1 MGWDGPAGAARRAG
15 PGAQPPRSGA
25 NCARKPG
32 ALRSPATPN
41 REDQPQQGRPHTAAP
56 PHRPPAVTLY
66 RRKPSSCR
74 PLTYRHRH
82 IAPPCSA
89 PRRAAPAGEA
99 GEGRGGE
106 GREAA
111 GPGAGG
117 GRLPGRA
124 PRAGAC
130 RPLPGVRGAPRV
142 PARRRYAGQGCPAGP
157 GARRRWALPGR
168 LPPQPPRPW
177 DRALPRGPGRLL
189 RPRCQPAISVFYK
202 PFISSRYPVA
212 GIVCSSL
219 RGHSEP
225 SPK

>member
-99 GEGRGGE
+99 GEGRGRE
-106 GREAA
+106 G
-111 GPGAGG
+111 GGGAGG
-117 GRLPGRA
+117 GRRAA
-124 PRAGAC
+124 PRPRPAGWGLPPAAG
-130 RPLPGVRGAPRV
+130 RPRGPPRPGAAAVRGAGVPRG
-142 PARRRYAGQGCPAGP
+142 AGCPPAVGSPRAAPAATAAPLGP
-157 GARRRWALPGR
+157 GAS
-168 LPPQPPRPW
+168 PRP
-177 DRALPRGPGRLL
+177 R
-189 RPRCQPAISVFYK
+189 
-202 PFISSRYPVA
+202 
-212 GIVCSSL
+212 
-219 RGHSEP
+219 
-225 SPK
+225 